1 MSLDKLKPA
10 PGSRRS
16 PKRVGRGPGSGTGRT
31 AGRGDNGQKSR
42 SGYSRKAGFEGGQ
55 MPLYRRVPKRGFHN
69 KFAKQIVAINLGR
82 LDLLE
87 AGTIVTPE
95 LLRERRMIRPVRDGL
110 KVLAGGELS
119 KALTVRA
126 HSFSAKA
133 KEKILAAGGK
143 IEIIGAEDSKS

>member
-16 PKRVGRGPGSGTGRT
+16 PKRVGRGPGSGNGRS

-69 KFAKQIVAINLGR
+69 KFAKEIVSVNLGR
-82 LDLLE
+82 LDSFE

-95 LLRERRMIRPVRDGL
+95 LLRERRMIRRVRDGL

-126 HSFSAKA
+126 HSFSAQA
-133 KEKILAAGGK
+133 KEKIVAAGGTV
-143 IEIIGAEDSKS
+143 EVIGAADSKS

>member
-1 MSLDKLKPA
+1 
-10 PGSRRS
+10 
-16 PKRVGRGPGSGTGRT
+16 
-31 AGRGDNGQKSR
+31 
-42 SGYSRKAGFEGGQ
+42 

-69 KFAKQIVAINLGR
+69 KFAKQMVSINLGR
-82 LDLLE
+82 LDSFE

-126 HSFSAKA
+126 HGFSAQA

-143 IEIIGAEDSKS
+143 VEIIGAGDSKS